1 MRIFWAIMDGRTDG
15 DWSLNGLPNAGR
27 MDEAARIVNAAF
39 WLSHDIR
46 RDVVMYL
53 TFYGPPRPPR
63 TVKFVGSELKRV
75 SPDER
80 NIGAILRNALR
91 TERAEDWVKTHSGV
105 YIKDIGV
112 ELQEE
117 INVPIVLLDE
127 NGKKGKIEE
136 DVCFVVG
143 GPYGIPE
150 KAMEKIRPNKT
161 ISIGNRIYTASHT
174 ICAINFILDGGCHD
188 P

>member
-1 MRIFWAIMDGRTDG
+1 MRVFWAIMEGRTDG
-15 DWSLNGLPNAGR
+15 EWSLNGLPNAGR

-46 RDVVMYL
+46 RDVVTYI

-63 TVKFVGSELKRV
+63 TVKFVGAEMLRL

-80 NIGAILRNALR
+80 NIGAVIRKALR
-91 TERAEDWVKTHSGV
+91 VTKADEWVQAHPGV
-105 YIKDIGV
+105 YVRDVGV

-117 INVPIVLLDE
+117 IPLPKVLLDE
-127 NGKKGKIEE
+127 QGRKEKIGE
-136 DVCFVVG
+136 DTCFIVG

-150 KAMEKIRPNKT
+150 VARKKIRPDRVVR
-161 ISIGNRIYTASHT
+161 IGDRVYTASHT
-174 ICAINFILDGGCHD
+174 ICAVNFVLDGGCHD